1 MLFRTRDKGKIAS
14 LSAGMNTPRR
24 RGAVVAGVLACVS
37 VVALGTSTAA
47 SQSTQAAPAADS
59 AREHWQPP
67 THQGKALGAAGTQQ
81 ESLNTDF
88 LINDVTPA
96 QFRGS
101 WYQSHI
107 KGINVTWMAPSG
119 RDAYDR
125 WDWIEIVNREGKR
138 VAWDWACGNA
148 HCAAYGSTLIDV
160 ELQHGAEFKAR
171 YWSDAGRVSQG
182 RLQAEFEF
190 WV

>member
-1 MLFRTRDKGKIAS
+1 MS
-14 LSAGMNTPRR
+14 TPRR
-24 RGAVVAGVLACVS
+24 RGAVVAGVLAGVS

-47 SQSTQAAPAADS
+47 SQPTRSAVRAASAAD
-59 AREHWQPP
+59 AGRGHWQPRP
-67 THQGKALGAAGTQQ
+67 PRSEGPRAALR
-81 ESLNTDF
+81 ERERLNTDF
-88 LINDVTPA
+88 LVNDVTPA

-119 RDAYDR
+119 RDAYDG
-125 WDWIEIVNREGKR
+125 WDWIEIVNSDGKR

-148 HCAAYGSTLIDV
+148 HCGAYGSTLIDV
-160 ELQHGAEFKAR
+160 DLQHGREFRAR
-171 YWSDAGRVSQG
+171 YWSDAGRVSNG

>member
-1 MLFRTRDKGKIAS
+1 
-14 LSAGMNTPRR
+14 MNTSRR
-24 RGAVVAGVLACVS
+24 RGAVVAGVLASVS

-47 SQSTQAAPAADS
+47 SQSTQAAVPTAPAADS

-67 THQGKALGAAGTQQ
+67 THQNQGPGAAGTAQ
-81 ESLNTDF
+81 EQLNTDY

-107 KGINVTWMAPSG
+107 EGINVTWMAPSG
-119 RDAYDR
+119 RDAYDG
-125 WDWIEIVNREGKR
+125 WDWIEIVNRDGKR

-160 ELQHGAEFKAR
+160 SLQHGAEFKAR
-171 YWSDAGRVSQG
+171 YWSDGGRVTKG
-182 RLQAEFEF
+182 HLQAEFEF